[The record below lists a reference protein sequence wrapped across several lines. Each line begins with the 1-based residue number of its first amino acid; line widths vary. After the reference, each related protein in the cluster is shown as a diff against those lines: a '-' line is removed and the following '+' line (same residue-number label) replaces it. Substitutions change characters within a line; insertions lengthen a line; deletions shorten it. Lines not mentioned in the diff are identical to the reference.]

1 MARPR
6 KLTPLKERDVYEQR
20 KRGVSLTEIAYKNGI
35 SVKTV
40 ERIYKRI
47 DAEEREVKNNG

>member
-6 KLTPLKERDVYEQR
+6 KLTPLEERGVYEQR

-40 ERIYKRI
+40 ERISKRI
-47 DAEEREVKNNG
+47 EEEEREVKNNG